1 MMGGV
6 LLHDTGG
13 FGGASCKKNV
23 PFEGERDTD
32 DLCSCVHCPAVVQEV
47 EALLGLFGE

>member
-6 LLHDTGG
+6 LHDTGG
-13 FGGASCKKNV
+13 FAGASCKENV

-32 DLCSCVHCPAVVQEV
+32 DLYSCVHCPAIAQEV
-47 EALLGLFGE
+47 EALIGLFEVI